1 MALGS
6 HCSLIGLLSR
16 KALCVCVC
24 KEFVVTVKFQS
35 LLVSRN
41 LGVYASR
48 SFKGASRPAE
58 LPGHKQNYLFE
69 HGVRL
74 KDPLI

>member
-48 SFKGASRPAE
+48 SFKGASRDQQSCLGTSKIIFSSMVYA
-58 LPGHKQNYLFE
+58 
-69 HGVRL
+69 
-74 KDPLI
+74 